1 MGSIA
6 VAEGLTEPLVA
17 EHKSGFRR
25 RWYRTPAF
33 VAGILIVGTI
43 VAMALAAPLLTSQS
57 PTHQNLN
64 NILQD
69 PSSKHWLGTDQLG
82 RDEFSRLLYGA
93 RVDLRVAF
101 LAVLFPFFLGTT
113 LGCISGYYGRFID
126 TAIMRLVDVMVAFPF
141 YVLIIA
147 LVFVLGP
154 GARSIYI
161 AITLVGWVSYARIIR
176 GEILVAKRQE
186 YVLAAQAAGF
196 RDGRI
201 ILRHLLPNVITQA
214 IVFAMS
220 DIVLDIL
227 AIVTLG
233 YLGLGI
239 QPPTPDWGGMIADGQ
254 AFLTTKWE
262 LSTIPGVAVIITA
275 LGLSLIGDGLA
286 DLLRP
291 E

>member
-1 MGSIA
+1 MAIA
-6 VAEGLTEPLVA
+6 VAEGAVDEVA
-17 EHKSGFRR
+17 EHRGGFRR

-33 VAGILIVGTI
+33 VAGVLILGTV
-43 VAMALAAPLLTSQS
+43 VAMCVAAPVLTSQS
-57 PTHQNLN
+57 PTHQDLN
-64 NILQD
+64 HILAS
-69 PSSKHWLGTDQLG
+69 PSAKHPLGIDQLG
-82 RDEFSRLLYGA
+82 RDVFSRILYGG

-101 LAVLFPFFLGTT
+101 LAVLLPFIIGTT
-113 LGCISGYYGRFID
+113 LGCVSGYYGRFYD
-126 TAIMRLVDVMVAFPF
+126 TTIMRLVDVVVAIPV

-147 LVFVLGP
+147 MVFVLGP

-161 AITLVGWVSYARIIR
+161 AITFVGWVSYARIIR

-186 YVLAAQAAGF
+186 YILAARAAGF

-201 ILRHLLPNVITQA
+201 ITRHLLPNVVTQA
-214 IVFAMS
+214 IVYAMS

-227 AIVTLG
+227 FIVTLG
-233 YLGLGI
+233 YFGLGI
-239 QPPTPDWGGMIADGQ
+239 QPPVPDWGGMIADGQ
-254 AFLTTKWE
+254 AFLTTNWE
-262 LSTIPGVAVIITA
+262 LSTIPGVVVVITA

>member
-1 MGSIA
+1 LTVA
-6 VAEGLTEPLVA
+6 VAEGITESLAVD
-17 EHKSGFRR
+17 HRGGFRR
-25 RWYRTPAF
+25 RWYRSPSF
-33 VAGILIVGTI
+33 VLGILIVGTI
-43 VAMALAAPLLTSQS
+43 IAVSLAAPLLTSHS
-57 PTHQNLN
+57 PTQQDLN
-64 NILQD
+64 HVLEG
-69 PSSKHWLGTDQLG
+69 PSSKHLLGTDQLG
-82 RDEFSRLLYGA
+82 RDEFSRLLYGG
-93 RVDLRVAF
+93 RTDLRVAF
-101 LAVLFPFFLGTT
+101 LAVLFPFCLGTV
-113 LGCISGYYGRFID
+113 LGCIAGYYGRFFD
-126 TAIMRLVDVMVAFPF
+126 TGIMRLVDVVVAIPF

-147 LVFVLGP
+147 LVFALGA

-161 AITLVGWVSYARIIR
+161 AITLVGWVSYARILR

-186 YVLAAQAAGF
+186 YILAAQAAGF
-196 RDGRI
+196 RDLRI
-201 ILRHLLPNVITQA
+201 IGRHLLPNVITQA

-262 LSTIPGVAVIITA
+262 LSTIPGVMVIITA